1 MRNAQPLDVVTGA
14 FGYTG
19 AQITRRLFAAGRE
32 VRTLTN
38 HPKPIDS
45 ATQKIQV
52 APLNFDDTTALQR
65 SLQGAEVLYNTYWVR
80 FPHGDKTFE
89 QAVENSRRLFQA
101 AKLAGIERIVHVSI
115 ANPSEDS
122 PLGYYHGK
130 ALVERAL
137 RECGVS
143 YAILRPTVLFG
154 TGDILI
160 NNIAW
165 LLRHF
170 PIFAVPDIGDCS
182 MQPGHVE
189 DLADLAVS
197 RGMRRDCTIE
207 DAVGAEAYTFEEIVR
222 RIAAAIGSRTKI
234 IRVGRR
240 TLAPMLRVLGWVTGD
255 VVLTGEEL
263 DGLAANLLL
272 SKTPALCPT
281 SFSKWL
287 EENRSRV
294 GLQYASEIRRHYK
307 KSA

>member
-1 MRNAQPLDVVTGA
+1 MGNTKPLDVVTGA

-19 AQITRRLFAAGRE
+19 AAIARRLTAAGRE

-38 HPKPIDS
+38 HPKPTD
-45 ATQKIQV
+45 AAPQDIQV
-52 APLNFDDTTALQR
+52 APLNFNDPTALQR
-65 SLQGAEVLYNTYWVR
+65 SLEGAQALYNTYWIR
-80 FPHGDKTFE
+80 FPHGNKTFQ
-89 QAVENSRRLFQA
+89 QAVENSRTLFRA

-122 PLGYYHGK
+122 PLGYYRGK
-130 ALVERAL
+130 AQVERTL
-137 RECGVS
+137 IDCGVP

-182 MQPGHVE
+182 MQPGYME
-189 DLADLAVS
+189 DLANLAVS
-197 RGMRRDCTIE
+197 RGSTRTCSIE
-207 DAVGAEAYTFEEIVR
+207 DAVGPEAYTFEEIVR
-222 RIAAAIGSRTKI
+222 KIAVAVGSHTKI
-234 IRVGRR
+234 IRVGKR

-255 VVLTGEEL
+255 VVLTDEEL

-281 SFSKWL
+281 LFSEWL
-287 EENRSRV
+287 VANKSQV
-294 GLQYASEIRRHYK
+294 GSKYASELRRHYK
-307 KSA
+307 

>member
-1 MRNAQPLDVVTGA
+1 MSIAKPLDIVTGA

-19 AQITRRLFAAGRE
+19 AHITRRLIVAGRE

-38 HPKPIDS
+38 HPKPNDPAS
-45 ATQKIQV
+45 QNIQV
-52 APLNFDDTTALQR
+52 APLNFADRAALQR
-65 SLQGAEVLYNTYWVR
+65 SLEGAQVLYNTYWIR
-80 FPHGDKTFE
+80 FPHGNKTFE
-89 QAVENSRRLFQA
+89 QAVENSRTLFQA

-130 ALVERAL
+130 AQVERAL
-137 RECGVS
+137 IESRVPN
-143 YAILRPTVLFG
+143 AILRPTVLFG

-189 DLADLAVS
+189 DLANLAVS
-197 RGMRRDCTIE
+197 RGSRRDCTIE

-222 RIAAAIGSRTKI
+222 KIAQAVGSHTKI
-234 IRVGRR
+234 IRLGKR
-240 TLAPMLRVLGWVTGD
+240 TLAPMLRILGWVTGD
-255 VVLTGEEL
+255 VVLTDEEL

-272 SKTPALCPT
+272 SKQPALCPT

-287 EENRSRV
+287 EENRSQV
-294 GLQYASEIRRHYK
+294 GRKYASEIRRHY
-307 KSA
+307 

>member
-1 MRNAQPLDVVTGA
+1 MENRSALDVVTGA

-19 AQITRRLFAAGRE
+19 AQITGRLIASGRE

-38 HPKPIDS
+38 HPNPNNAAS
-45 ATQKIQV
+45 QNIQV
-52 APLNFDDTTALQR
+52 ALLNFDDPANLQR
-65 SLQGAEVLYNTYWVR
+65 SLEGAQVLYNTYWIR
-80 FPHGDKTFE
+80 FPHGNKTFE
-89 QAVENSRRLFQA
+89 QAVENSRALFQA
-101 AKLAGIERIVHVSI
+101 AKAAGIERIVHVSI

-130 ALVERAL
+130 AQVERAL
-137 RECGVS
+137 IESGVP

-197 RGMRRDCTIE
+197 RGARHDCTIE

-222 RIAAAIGSRTKI
+222 TIARAIGSPAKI
-234 IRVGRR
+234 IRVGKR

-255 VVLTGEEL
+255 VVLTDEEL

-287 EENRSRV
+287 AENSSQV
-294 GLQYASEIRRHYK
+294 GRKYASEIRRHY
-307 KSA
+307 

>member
-1 MRNAQPLDVVTGA
+1 MSDPKPLDAVTGA

-19 AQITRRLFAAGRE
+19 AHITRRLIAAGRE

-38 HPKPIDS
+38 HAKPNNAAS
-45 ATQKIQV
+45 QNIQV
-52 APLNFDDTTALQR
+52 APLNFDDRAALQR
-65 SLQGAEVLYNTYWVR
+65 SLEGAQVLYNTYCIR
-80 FPHGDKTFE
+80 FPHGNKTFE
-89 QAVENSRRLFQA
+89 QAVENSRTLFQA
-101 AKLAGIERIVHVSI
+101 AKAAGIQRIVHVSI

-137 RECGVS
+137 IDCGVP

-189 DLADLAVS
+189 DLADLAVA
-197 RGMRRDCTIE
+197 RGALRDCTIE

-222 RIAAAIGSRTKI
+222 KIAQAVGSHTKI
-234 IRVGRR
+234 MRVGKR
-240 TLAPMLRVLGWVTGD
+240 TLSPMLRVLGWVTGD
-255 VVLTGEEL
+255 VVLTDEEL
-263 DGLAANLLL
+263 DGLAADLLL
-272 SKTPALCPT
+272 SKTPALRPT

-287 EENRSRV
+287 AENSSQV
-294 GLQYASEIRRHYK
+294 GRKYASEIRRHY
-307 KSA
+307 

>member
-1 MRNAQPLDVVTGA
+1 MSTAPPVDVITGA

-19 AQITRRLFAAGRE
+19 AQIARGLIAAGRN

-38 HPKPIDS
+38 HPKPDDAAS
-45 ATQKIQV
+45 QSIQV
-52 APLNFDDTTALQR
+52 APLSFDNPAELQR
-65 SLQGAEVLYNTYWVR
+65 SLEGAEVLYNTYWIR
-80 FPHGDKTFE
+80 FPHGNKTFE
-89 QAVENSRRLFQA
+89 QAVENSRTLFQA
-101 AKLAGIERIVHVSI
+101 AKLAGAQRIVHASI

-130 ALVERAL
+130 AQVERAL

-143 YAILRPTVLFG
+143 YAVLRPTVLFG

-189 DLADLAVS
+189 DLADLAVA
-197 RGMRRDCTIE
+197 RGSRRDCTVD

-222 RIAAAIGSRTKI
+222 EIAKAVGSHAKI
-234 IRVGRR
+234 IRVGKR

-255 VVLTGEEL
+255 VVLTDEEL

-272 SKTPALCPT
+272 SKRPALCPT

-287 EENRSRV
+287 SDNSSQV
-294 GLQYASEIRRHYK
+294 GRKYASEIRRHY
-307 KSA
+307 

>member
-1 MRNAQPLDVVTGA
+1 MSTAKSLDIVTGA

-19 AQITRRLFAAGRE
+19 AQIARRLIAAGRE

-38 HPKPIDS
+38 HPKPNDAAS
-45 ATQKIQV
+45 QNIQV
-52 APLNFDDTTALQR
+52 APLNFNDRAALQR
-65 SLQGAEVLYNTYWVR
+65 SLEGAQVLYNTYWIR

-89 QAVENSRRLFQA
+89 QAVENSLTLFQA
-101 AKLAGIERIVHVSI
+101 AKLAGIQRIVHVSI
-115 ANPSEDS
+115 ANPSENS

-130 ALVERAL
+130 AQVERAL
-137 RECGVS
+137 IESGVP

-197 RGMRRDCTIE
+197 RGSRTDCTIE

-222 RIAAAIGSRTKI
+222 KIANAVGSHTKI
-234 IRVGRR
+234 IRAGKR

-255 VVLTGEEL
+255 VVLTDEEL

-287 EENRSRV
+287 TENSSQV
-294 GLQYASEIRRHYK
+294 GRTYASEIRRHY
-307 KSA
+307 

>member
-1 MRNAQPLDVVTGA
+1 MSTAKPLDIVTGA

-19 AQITRRLFAAGRE
+19 SHIARRLIAAGRE

-38 HPKPIDS
+38 HPKPDDAAS
-45 ATQKIQV
+45 QNIQV
-52 APLNFDDTTALQR
+52 APLNFNDRAALQR
-65 SLQGAEVLYNTYWVR
+65 GLEGAQVLYNTYWIR
-80 FPHGDKTFE
+80 FPHGNKTFE
-89 QAVENSRRLFQA
+89 QAVENSRTLFQY
-101 AKLAGIERIVHVSI
+101 AKLAGIQRIVHVSI

-130 ALVERAL
+130 AQVERAL
-137 RECGVS
+137 IDSGVP

-170 PIFAVPDIGDCS
+170 PVFAVPDIGDCS

-189 DLADLAVS
+189 DLADLAIS
-197 RGMRRDCTIE
+197 RGSRTDCTIE

-222 RIAAAIGSRTKI
+222 KIAQAVGSHTKI
-234 IRVGRR
+234 IRVGKR

-255 VVLTGEEL
+255 VVLTDEEL

-287 EENRSRV
+287 TENSSEV
-294 GLQYASEIRRHYK
+294 GKKYASEIRRHY
-307 KSA
+307 

>member
-1 MRNAQPLDVVTGA
+1 MSATPPLDVVTGA

-19 AQITRRLFAAGRE
+19 AHITRRLIAAGRE

-38 HPKPIDS
+38 HPKPND
-45 ATQKIQV
+45 AAAQNIQV
-52 APLNFDDTTALQR
+52 APLNFTDRAALQC
-65 SLQGAEVLYNTYWVR
+65 SLEGAQVLYNTYWIR
-80 FPHGDKTFE
+80 FPHGNKTFE
-89 QAVENSRRLFQA
+89 QAVENSRTLFQT
-101 AKLAGIERIVHVSI
+101 AKLARIERIVHVSI

-122 PLGYYHGK
+122 PQGYYRGK
-130 ALVERAL
+130 AQVERAL
-137 RECGVS
+137 RECGVP

-182 MQPGHVE
+182 MQPGDVE
-189 DLADLAVS
+189 DLADLAVL
-197 RGMRRDCTIE
+197 RGSQYDCTIE

-222 RIAAAIGSRTKI
+222 KIAHAVGSHTKI
-234 IRVGRR
+234 IRVGVR

-255 VVLTGEEL
+255 VVLTDEEL

-272 SKTPALCPT
+272 SKQPALCPT

-287 EENRSRV
+287 AENSWQV
-294 GLQYASEIRRHYK
+294 GQKYASEIRRHY
-307 KSA
+307 

>member
-1 MRNAQPLDVVTGA
+1 MTNAPQLDVVTGA

-19 AQITRRLFAAGRE
+19 AHIARRLIAAGRE

-38 HPKPIDS
+38 HPRPNNAAS
-45 ATQKIQV
+45 QNIQA
-52 APLNFDDTTALQR
+52 APLSFTDRKALQR
-65 SLQGAEVLYNTYWVR
+65 SLEGAQVLYNTYWIR
-80 FPHGDKTFE
+80 FPHGNKTFE
-89 QAVENSRRLFQA
+89 QAVENSRTVFQS
-101 AKLAGIERIVHVSI
+101 AKLAGIEGIVHVSI
-115 ANPSEDS
+115 ANPSEHS

-130 ALVERAL
+130 AQVERAL
-137 RECGVS
+137 IDCGVP

-197 RGMRRDCTIE
+197 RGACRDCTI
-207 DAVGAEAYTFEEIVR
+207 DDVVGAEAYTFEEIVR
-222 RIAAAIGSRTKI
+222 KIAQAVGSHTKI
-234 IRVGRR
+234 IRVGRK
-240 TLAPMLRVLGWVTGD
+240 TLSPMLRVLGWFTGD
-255 VVLTGEEL
+255 VVLTDEEL

-272 SKTPALCPT
+272 SKTPVLCPT

-287 EENRSRV
+287 TENSSQV
-294 GLQYASEIRRHYK
+294 GRKYANEIRRHY
-307 KSA
+307 

>member
-1 MRNAQPLDVVTGA
+1 MGNGQPLDIVTGA

-19 AQITRRLFAAGRE
+19 AQITRRLIATGRE

-38 HPKPIDS
+38 HAKPNDS
-45 ATQKIQV
+45 SAQKIQV
-52 APLNFDDTTALQR
+52 APLSFDDPVALQH
-65 SLQGAEVLYNTYWVR
+65 SLEGATVLYNTYWVR

-122 PLGYYHGK
+122 PLCYYHGK
-130 ALVERAL
+130 AQVERAL
-137 RECGVS
+137 IDCGVS

-165 LLRHF
+165 FLRRF

-197 RGMRRDCTIE
+197 RGARRDSTIE

-222 RIAAAIGSRTKI
+222 KIAGAIGSHAKI

-240 TLAPMLRVLGWVTGD
+240 FLAPMLRVLGWVTGD
-255 VVLTGEEL
+255 VVLTDEEL

-272 SKTPALCPT
+272 SKAPALCPT

-287 EENRSRV
+287 TENSPQV
-294 GLQYASEIRRHYK
+294 GRKYASEIRRHY
-307 KSA
+307 

>member
-1 MRNAQPLDVVTGA
+1 MSPNQPLDVVTGA

-19 AQITRRLFAAGRE
+19 AQITRRLITAGRE

-38 HPKPIDS
+38 HPRPNDAAS
-45 ATQKIQV
+45 QNIQV
-52 APLNFDDTTALQR
+52 APLNFTDRAALQR
-65 SLQGAEVLYNTYWVR
+65 SLEGAQVLYNTYWIR
-80 FPHGDKTFE
+80 FPHGNKTFE
-89 QAVENSRRLFQA
+89 QAVENSRALFQA
-101 AKLAGIERIVHVSI
+101 AKRAGVERIVHVSI
-115 ANPSEDS
+115 ANPSVDS

-130 ALVERAL
+130 AQVERAL
-137 RECGVS
+137 TESGVA

-165 LLRHF
+165 FLRHF

-189 DLADLAVS
+189 DMADLMVA
-197 RGMRRDCTIE
+197 RGSRRDCTIE

-222 RIAAAIGSRTKI
+222 KIAQAVGSHAKI
-234 IRVGRR
+234 IRVGKR

-255 VVLTGEEL
+255 VVLTDEEL

-287 EENRSRV
+287 TENSSQV
-294 GLQYASEIRRHYK
+294 GRKYASEIRRHY
-307 KSA
+307 

>member
-1 MRNAQPLDVVTGA
+1 MSTAKPLDAVTGA

-19 AQITRRLFAAGRE
+19 SQIARRLIALGRE

-38 HPKPIDS
+38 HPKPND
-45 ATQKIQV
+45 ATSQNIHV
-52 APLNFDDTTALQR
+52 APLNFSDRAALQH
-65 SLQGAEVLYNTYWVR
+65 SLEGAQVLYNTYWIR
-80 FPHGDKTFE
+80 FPHGNKTFE
-89 QAVENSRRLFQA
+89 QAVENSRTLVQA
-101 AKLAGIERIVHVSI
+101 AKLAGIQRIVHVSI

-130 ALVERAL
+130 AQVERAL
-137 RECGVS
+137 IESGVP

-182 MQPGHVE
+182 MQPGYVE

-197 RGMRRDCTIE
+197 RGSRTDCTIE

-222 RIAAAIGSRTKI
+222 KIAQTVGSRTKI
-234 IRVGRR
+234 IRVGKR

-255 VVLTGEEL
+255 VVLTDEEL

-287 EENRSRV
+287 NENRSQV
-294 GLQYASEIRRHYK
+294 GKKYASEIRRHY
-307 KSA
+307 